1 MTSNEKIT
9 YNTTVKKNLKK
20 YHSDFYLANDIIL
33 DENYI
38 SFHFQALLIN
48 KGHD

>member
-1 MTSNEKIT
+1 MTSNENIT
-9 YNTTVKKNLKK
+9 FNTTVIKNLKI
-20 YHSDFYLANDIIL
+20 YHSDFYLANSIIL
-33 DENYI
+33 DENFI